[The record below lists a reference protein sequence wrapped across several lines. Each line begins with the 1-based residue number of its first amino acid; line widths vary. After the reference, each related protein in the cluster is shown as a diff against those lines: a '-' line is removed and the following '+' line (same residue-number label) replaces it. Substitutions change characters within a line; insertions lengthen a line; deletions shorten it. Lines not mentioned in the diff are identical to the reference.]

1 MQDTDLDGLGGLDS
15 PGHAH
20 RGNACRECESL
31 DQTATLHCAISMN
44 VGYFSWLADADY

>member
-1 MQDTDLDGLGGLDS
+1 MQNTDLDGLGGLDG

-20 RGNACRECESL
+20 CGNGCRECESL

-44 VGYFSWLADADY
+44 IEFLWLADADD